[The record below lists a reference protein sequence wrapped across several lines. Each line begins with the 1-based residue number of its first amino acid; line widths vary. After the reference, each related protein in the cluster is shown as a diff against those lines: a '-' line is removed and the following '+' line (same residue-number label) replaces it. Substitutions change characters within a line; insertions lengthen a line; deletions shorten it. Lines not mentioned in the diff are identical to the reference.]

1 MPEKSHPNNNGKAV
15 QSIEPHQSAWLTH
28 WTGTRFES
36 STHVPST
43 RLIRKEDDLDMKIH
57 TKGVDIASDSCG
69 SSKGIND
76 LELAMSL
83 KKPGTQSFP
92 FFKRGQES
100 GRSFIMNEVG
110 QAQAL
115 GPQVSHMKSAA
126 ALNIGSSSR
135 ECHFQREEA
144 SQIPSEQVKYHM
156 FFGESQTTHG
166 PENISQL
173 KTIFASKN
181 HLPKTNSVAMEQ
193 EHKMSSFLRQDNV
206 SLLKTDPSTSSNSSP
221 SLIAEQY
228 KRMQKHIGMGF
239 FPHQSC
245 PEVIKPGTMQSF
257 QNVSHL
263 EGLHSFSKTTHSV
276 LITKQTD
283 VKVYQE
289 KQIFRESMVSTRLKE
304 ETVREVNRSPA
315 YFANS
320 QRGVK
325 LQLLESSDQESQE
338 KIEDVQKN
346 ESSADTDTM
355 DMESFKE
362 NHLSGVQFSPRTK
375 EMTMES
381 NIPILPL
388 SKPKDTHRKRK
399 MELPDINLE
408 ISSLPASSSSTEK
421 EKEKEKEKSDPCTSR
436 TQSLD
441 INLGHTTNS
450 NSNSCGH
457 TTNHGSEPGSRWIK
471 RLKLTGS
478 SLLPKTS
485 PENKLFTKVK
495 VGPPSETAIAESS
508 DRHNN
513 NNNNNNK
520 EVVGLSNAWIQRWS
534 SNQGQKSPVVE
545 RIEKGDCKV
554 GPPEEDEKKQFPSI
568 AAMALMG
575 KAMSG
580 FQQCKFQKRE
590 SFMVWNTK
598 GFE

>member
-15 QSIEPHQSAWLTH
+15 ESIEPHQSAWLTH

-43 RLIRKEDDLDMKIH
+43 RLIQNEEDDLDMKKH
-57 TKGVDIASDSCG
+57 SKGVEIASDSCG

-83 KKPGTQSFP
+83 KKPG
-92 FFKRGQES
+92 
-100 GRSFIMNEVG
+100 
-110 QAQAL
+110 
-115 GPQVSHMKSAA
+115 
-126 ALNIGSSSR
+126 SSSR
-135 ECHFQREEA
+135 ECHFQPEEA

-156 FFGESQTTHG
+156 FFGESRTTHG

-173 KTIFASKN
+173 KTIFTSKN

-193 EHKMSSFLRQDNV
+193 EHKMPSFLRQDNV
-206 SLLKTDPSTSSNSSP
+206 ALLKTDPSTSSNSAP

-228 KRMQKHIGMGF
+228 KRMHKHIGMGF

-263 EGLHSFSKTTHSV
+263 EGLHSFSRTTHSV

-304 ETVREVNRSPA
+304 EAVREVNRSPA
-315 YFANS
+315 YFADS

-338 KIEDVQKN
+338 KIEDVKGAGDVQKN

-362 NHLSGVQFSPRTK
+362 NHLSGVHFSPLNK
-375 EMTMES
+375 VITMES

-421 EKEKEKEKSDPCTSR
+421 EKS
-436 TQSLD
+436 
-441 INLGHTTNS
+441 
-450 NSNSCGH
+450 
-457 TTNHGSEPGSRWIK
+457 SRWIK

-478 SLLPKTS
+478 GGSGLLRKTT
-485 PENKLFTKVK
+485 PQNKLFTKVN
-495 VGPPSETAIAESS
+495 VGPPSETVIGESS

-513 NNNNNNK
+513 NCNNNNNNK
-520 EVVGLSNAWIQRWS
+520 EVITLSNAWIQRWS

-554 GPPEEDEKKQFPSI
+554 GPPEEYEKKQFPSI